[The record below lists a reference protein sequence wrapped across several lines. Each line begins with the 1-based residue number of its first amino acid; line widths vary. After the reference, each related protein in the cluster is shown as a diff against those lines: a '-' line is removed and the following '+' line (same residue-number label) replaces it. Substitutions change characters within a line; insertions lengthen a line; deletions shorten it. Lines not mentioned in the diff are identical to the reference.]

1 MRHAKCFLVLDAQT
15 VDIIVTGSRSSH
27 LIFSTVRSVTSS
39 CFHNHKLALPLFFFY
54 LPLALSPSC
63 SVSLSALHTDTN
75 IPKCGL
81 TAKATTDF
89 LFNVFQPVAQWH
101 KKHDL
106 LEADVAV
113 CLDVLNFTRFNL
125 FTCCES
131 SNMQSC
137 METLRVTSCSLAQT
151 KSLER
156 GHRLFMSW
164 AFVLLI
170 HFILTV

>member
-1 MRHAKCFLVLDAQT
+1 MLNAQI
-15 VDIIVTGSRSSH
+15 VDIIVTGSCSSH

-39 CFHNHKLALPLFFFY
+39 CFHNHKLTLPLFFY
-54 LPLALSPSC
+54 LPFALSPSHSLSFCSAHWYKYTKMWPDREGHNWLPVQCVSASC
-63 SVSLSALHTDTN
+63 SVT
-75 IPKCGL
+75 
-81 TAKATTDF
+81 
-89 LFNVFQPVAQWH
+89 Q
-101 KKHDL
+101 KHDL

-113 CLDVLNFTRFNL
+113 CLDVLNFTLCPKRFNL
-125 FTCCES
+125 FTC

-137 METLRVTSCSLAQT
+137 METLRFAPCSLAQT

-156 GHRLFMSW
+156 DHRLFMSW